1 MYGHHLQPCYFGIK
15 NCPSFALNHAL
26 LFPGVPL
33 PPSDHQPFII
43 GGEDAPEGSAP
54 YTVALI
60 FGERVMFQLCG
71 ASLISRRLMLT
82 AAHCIES
89 FIADDGGLL
98 NPSFALNCAFLF
110 PGVPLPPSDH
120 QPFIIG
126 GEDAP
131 EGSAPYTVALIFGER
146 VMFQLC
152 GASLISRRLML
163 TAAHCIE
170 SFIADDGGL
179 LKTLHSRVGSNQWNS
194 GGTMVYLKGY
204 HMHPQWD
211 SINIKYDTAVLH
223 LQPTPD
229 DKQVLYMNTLD
240 YDQCQEQMKLASNNN
255 APPIQRDIE
264 LCTFHSRGHGM
275 CFGDSGSALV
285 RLSTMQQIGI
295 VSWGYNCAVGA
306 PDVHVRIYGIKDF
319 LESTMALYEH

>member
-1 MYGHHLQPCYFGIK
+1 MEFLK
-15 NCPSFALNHAL
+15 
-26 LFPGVPL
+26 V
-33 PPSDHQPFII
+33 
-43 GGEDAPEGSAP
+43 
-54 YTVALI
+54 I
-60 FGERVMFQLCG
+60 FL
-71 ASLISRRLMLT
+71 
-82 AAHCIES
+82 
-89 FIADDGGLL
+89 FIATT
-98 NPSFALNCAFLF
+98 SFVF
-110 PGVPLPPSDH
+110 GVPLPPSDH

-211 SINIKYDTAVLH
+211 SINIKYDTAVLVTREPVH
-223 LQPTPD
+223 LTD
-229 DKQVLYMNTLD
+229 RVTLISLS
-240 YDQCQEQMKLASNNN
+240 YEF
-255 APPIQRDIE
+255 IE
-264 LCTFHSRGHGM
+264 GNERSFVAGWGRTGPRFEENVI
-275 CFGDSGSALV
+275 GDSGSALV

-319 LESTMALYEH
+319 LESTMALYED